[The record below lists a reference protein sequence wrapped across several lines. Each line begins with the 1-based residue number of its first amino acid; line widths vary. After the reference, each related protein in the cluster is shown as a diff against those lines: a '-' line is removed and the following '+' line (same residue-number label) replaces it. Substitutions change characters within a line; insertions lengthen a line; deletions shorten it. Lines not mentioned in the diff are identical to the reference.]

1 MLFLMNGLF
10 CKLLMN
16 SVFVAFCSGWHAGC
30 YSLGMIEGIG
40 HGNYAAAQK
49 LLDITMHEHKA
60 CATNLAHLETP
71 NWQRVKVKDS
81 VKTDFA
87 EHLERGDF
95 EKLVKLEPVLE
106 EDTAAKSVR
115 PDGNTVSM
123 EEELLNMKHN
133 ALRYEFLSDYLTDS
147 LKRVQTAIT
156 GKNF

>member
-1 MLFLMNGLF
+1 MLGAIL
-10 CKLLMN
+10 
-16 SVFVAFCSGWHAGC
+16 W
-30 YSLGMIEGIG
+30 GMLEGIG
-40 HGNYAAAQK
+40 YGNYAAAQK

-71 NWQRVKVKDS
+71 NWQRIKVKDA

-87 EHLERGDF
+87 ALLERGEF
-95 EKLVKLEPVLE
+95 QKLSKIEPVLE
-106 EDTAAKSVR
+106 EDTTAKSVR